1 MKNNSKL
8 AEKIV
13 EVVNST
19 SNDYDAKE
27 LIEKELWDHYSG
39 LPNPNWYDED
49 NWDEDL
55 DATLNDGLDEEE
67 WDEDHTLDEVMST
80 MVDDIEE

>member
-1 MKNNSKL
+1 MKNKKKL

-39 LPNPNWYDED
+39 LPNPNWYDKD
-49 NWDEDL
+49 NWDEDH
-55 DATLNDGLDEEE
+55 A
-67 WDEDHTLDEVMST
+67 LDEVMNS
-80 MVDDIEE
+80 MVDDIKESKQELIETIIHEY

>member
-1 MKNNSKL
+1 MNKL

-39 LPNPNWYDED
+39 LPNPNWYDKD
-49 NWDEDL
+49 NWDEDH
-55 DATLNDGLDEEE
+55 ALDEG
-67 WDEDHTLDEVMST
+67 MNSR
-80 MVDDIEE
+80 VDDIEE

>member
-1 MKNNSKL
+1 MEDKSKL

-39 LPNPNWYDED
+39 LPNPNWYDKD
-49 NWDEDL
+49 NWDEDH
-55 DATLNDGLDEEE
+55 A
-67 WDEDHTLDEVMST
+67 LDEVMNS